1 MIAQQDKRD
10 RKVQYAMLKPL
21 ATARPTLKIPF
32 MTPCDTGA
40 FVFYDAGDDT
50 VACGKVISQGI
61 DDIKIHIYEANAQ
74 GSRWHALFVGTDG
87 TIQAVTSR
95 GTPLEGSSPHSDRIQ
110 ADAVLAVGEVSK
122 TGALSPELHE
132 ARRAIGF

>member
-1 MIAQQDKRD
+1 MIAQPDKRD

-21 ATARPTLKIPF
+21 ATARPTLRIPF

-50 VACGKVISQGI
+50 VACGKVISHRV
-61 DDIKIHIYEANAQ
+61 DDIKIHIYEANTR
-74 GSRWHALFVGTDG
+74 GSRWHALFVGADG

-95 GTPLEGSSPHSDRIQ
+95 GVPVEGSTLHSDRIQ
-110 ADAVLAVGEVSK
+110 ADAVLAVGEITK
-122 TGALSPELHE
+122 AGALSPELHE